1 MLPKDK
7 GFQFEY
13 EYVSIDHL
21 VPAEHLLRK
30 IEAAIDFEF
39 IRDKCRHLY
48 CENNGR
54 PAYDPIKFFKTIFIG
69 YLFGIRSERQL
80 VREIQVNVA
89 YRWFLGLSLTDSVI
103 DHSTLSQNRRRR
115 FNDSTIA
122 QEIFDEIVY
131 RAIQGGL
138 ISGEELFTDST
149 HLKANANKKKYIK
162 VLVHKQTT
170 QYLTDLEQAVNA
182 DRVDNGKK
190 PFPPKSDDSQD
201 TREIKQSKTDPD
213 SGYMARTGKPEG
225 FFFLDHR
232 TVDGKHN
239 FITDV
244 FVTPGNASDSTV
256 YLGRLD
262 YQLNKFGFNVKGV
275 ALDAGYSTPEIC
287 HGLVKRGIFG
297 VLGKRRSPASG
308 KLEFKKR
315 QFDYLPEENVY
326 ICPNG
331 CKLIFTSTNRQGY
344 REYVSNPQLCQ
355 ACPDLKKCTTSKT
368 RQKKIARHI
377 WETDKEQL
385 KSNKKTEAGMAL
397 YDRRK
402 ETIERSFADAKELH
416 GYRYARFR
424 GIKKVNDQCL
434 LTAACQ
440 NMKKL
445 ALIFDRKKKKELK
458 DTFFSFFSYFKHFY
472 ASKCTQYFHIGIQSA
487 NIVSLA

>member
-13 EYVSIDHL
+13 EYVTIDRL
-21 VPAEHLLRK
+21 VPEDHMLRK
-30 IEAAIDFEF
+30 IEAAIDFSF
-39 IRDKCRHLY
+39 IREKCRHLY

-69 YLFGIRSERQL
+69 YFYGIRSERQL
-80 VREIQVNVA
+80 IREIQVNVA

-122 QEIFDEIVY
+122 QEIFDEIVF
-131 RAIQGGL
+131 RAIEGGL

-162 VLVHKQTT
+162 VVVHKQTT
-170 QYLTDLEQAVNA
+170 QYLNDLEQAVNE
-182 DRVDNGKK
+182 DRESNGKK
-190 PFPPKSDDSQD
+190 PFPPKPDEPQE
-201 TREIKQSKTDPD
+201 TKEIKQSKTDPE
-213 SGYMARTGKPEG
+213 SGYMARSGKPEG

-256 YLGRLD
+256 YLERLD
-262 YQLNKFGFNVKGV
+262 YQLNKFGFKVKGV

-287 HGLVKRGIFG
+287 HGLVTRRIFG

-315 QFDYLPEENVY
+315 NFVYLTEENVY
-326 ICPNG
+326 VCPNG
-331 CKLIFTSTNRQGY
+331 CKLVYASTNRQGY
-344 REYVSNPQLCQ
+344 REYASNPHFCKV
-355 ACPDLKKCTTSKT
+355 CPDLKKCTTSKT
-368 RQKKIARHI
+368 HQKKVSRHI
-377 WETDKEQL
+377 WESDKEQL
-385 KSNKKTEAGMAL
+385 KANKKTEAGIAL

-424 GIKKVNDQCL
+424 GIQKVTDQCL

-440 NMKKL
+440 NIKKI
-445 ALIFDRKKKKELK
+445 ALIFDKRKRKELK
-458 DTFFSFFSYFKHFY
+458 EAIFSFIRHLKPNYGLFSK
-472 ASKCTQYFHIGIQSA
+472 QYFHIADYGA
-487 NIVSLA
+487 NIVCLT

>member
-13 EYVSIDHL
+13 EYVSIDGL
-21 VPAEHLLRK
+21 VPEDHLLRK
-30 IEAAIDFEF
+30 IDAAIDFSF
-39 IRDKCRHLY
+39 IRDKCKHLY
-48 CENNGR
+48 CENTGR
-54 PAYDPIKFFKTIFIG
+54 PAYDPINFFKTLFIG
-69 YLFGIRSERQL
+69 YFFGIRSERQL

-89 YRWFLGLSLTDSVI
+89 YRWFLGLGLADKVI

-131 RAIQGGL
+131 RAIEGGL

-162 VLVHKQTT
+162 VVVNKQTT
-170 QYLTDLEQAVNA
+170 QYLSDLEQAVNE
-182 DRVDNGKK
+182 DRVSNGKK
-190 PFPPKSDDSQD
+190 PFPPKPTDSQE
-201 TREIKQSKTDPD
+201 TKEIKQSKTDPE

-244 FVTPGNASDSTV
+244 FITPGNASDSTV

-262 YQLNKFGFNVKGV
+262 YQMDKFKFKVKGV

-287 HGLVKRGIFG
+287 YGLVKRNIFG
-297 VLGKRRSPASG
+297 VLGKRRVSSSS

-315 QFDYLPEENVY
+315 DFVYLSEENVY
-326 ICPNG
+326 LCPNG
-331 CKLIFTSTNRQGY
+331 SKLVYASTNRKGY
-344 REYVSNPQLCQ
+344 KEYVSNQHLCQ
-355 ACPDLKKCTTSKT
+355 ICPYLRKCTTSKNCL
-368 RQKKIARHI
+368 KKVSRHI
-377 WETDKEQL
+377 WESDKEQL
-385 KSNKKTEAGMAL
+385 KVNKKTESGIAL
-397 YDRRK
+397 YNRRK

-424 GIKKVNDQCL
+424 GVNKVTDQCL

-440 NMKKL
+440 NMKKI
-445 ALIFDRKKKKELK
+445 ALIFYRKKRKELK
-458 DTFFSFFSYFKHFY
+458 ESFLSFLTGILHILHFNDSPY
-472 ASKCTQYFHIGIQSA
+472 DNFERQTVIIAC
-487 NIVSLA
+487 